1 MTWYAKQK
9 YSRMEQTG
17 RIKPRCIGLQA
28 DQNKAGWNTLTT
40 EDRAVSV
47 SMQIKHSRM
56 EHSDH

>member
-1 MTWYAKQK
+1 
-9 YSRMEQTG
+9 MEQTG